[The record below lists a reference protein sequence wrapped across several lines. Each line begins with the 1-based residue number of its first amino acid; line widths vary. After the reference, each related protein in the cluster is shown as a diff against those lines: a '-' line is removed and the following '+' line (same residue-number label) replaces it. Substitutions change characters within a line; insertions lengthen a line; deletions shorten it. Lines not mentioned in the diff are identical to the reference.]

1 MALQKDLKEFIQL
14 LIEKN
19 VDFLVV
25 GAHAVAFHGFPRLTG
40 DIDFFF
46 NPTKENVVKLHEA
59 LKEFGFPFTEKQLL
73 EENKV
78 FQMGVVPNR
87 IDLLNWLSGIEFKVA
102 WENKVLGKIDD
113 IDLYFICK
121 NDLLINKKASNRKKD
136 LIDIEALK

>member
-1 MALQKDLKEFIQL
+1 M
-14 LIEKN
+14 
-19 VDFLVV
+19 

-46 NPTKENVVKLHEA
+46 DRTHENVAKLHKA
-59 LKEFGFPFTEKQLL
+59 LNEFGFPFTEKQLL

-87 IDLLNWLSGIEFKVA
+87 IDLLNWISGIEFKVA
-102 WENKVLGKIDD
+102 WENKVMGKIDD
-113 IDLYFICK
+113 LDLFFISK